1 MRASEFVFEVVDI
14 GAAPTDVKWSMD
26 TDIDDK
32 KPVHMATWKDPTGKD
47 VRSMFKP
54 NDAGTS
60 ASVFF
65 DRLDKKGN
73 PSFKITGTGGEQSA
87 HVFSGAVSNVNTF
100 LAQNPNIQSVSVNS
114 QEPSRSKLYARMV
127 DRLAPQ
133 AGLVGSA
140 VVVDPHSGETNFLL
154 HRASDDQQHQPIA
167 KQVRDQMPEKYP
179 YRRKAT
185 PIQPTVDLRK
195 SPPPGTGVNLTRPPR
210 TTAATSAPIKPL
222 SATDLKGKTGGGR
235 GDDYNAM
242 SSPDYSMGMDPSYP
256 LQKMKMDQMTK
267 ALKKGY

>member
-1 MRASEFVFEVVDI
+1 MRAHEFIFEVVDI
-14 GAAPTDVKWSMD
+14 GGSPPDVKWSMD
-26 TDIDDK
+26 TDIEDK

-65 DRLDKKGN
+65 DRPDKKGN

-100 LAQNPNIQSVSVNS
+100 LNQNPNIQSVSINS
-114 QEPSRSKLYARMV
+114 QEPSRSKLYARMI

-140 VVVDPHSGETNFLL
+140 IVVDPHSGETNFVL
-154 HRASDDQQHQPIA
+154 HRAKDDQPHQSIA

-179 YRRKAT
+179 YRRKPT
-185 PIQPTVDLRK
+185 PIQPNVDLRK
-195 SPPPGTGVNLTRPPR
+195 SPPTGTGVNLTRPPR
-210 TTAATSAPIKPL
+210 TPAATPVPVKPL
-222 SATDLKGKTGGGR
+222 SAASFKGGGGGR
-235 GDDYNAM
+235 GDDYNDMA
-242 SSPDYSMGMDPSYP
+242 SPDYSMGLDPSYG
-256 LQKMKMDQMTK
+256 LTQMKLDQMNRL
-267 ALKKGY
+267 LKKSY

>member
-1 MRASEFVFEVVDI
+1 MRAYEFITEVLDI
-14 GAAPTDVKWSMD
+14 GGLPPNVQWSMD
-26 TDIDDK
+26 TDIDDN

-65 DRLDKKGN
+65 DRPDKKGN

-87 HVFSGAVSNVNTF
+87 HVFSGAVNNVNTF
-100 LAQNPNIQSVSVNS
+100 LAQNPNIQSVSINS

-140 VVVDPHSGETNFLL
+140 AVVDPHSGETNFLL
-154 HRASDDQQHQPIA
+154 HRATDDQQHQPIA

-179 YRRKAT
+179 YRRKPT

-195 SPPPGTGVNLTRPPR
+195 PPTGTGVNLTRPPR
-210 TTAATSAPIKPL
+210 TPTATPAPVKPL
-222 SATDLKGKTGGGR
+222 SAASFKGGGGGR
-235 GDDYNAM
+235 GDDDM
-242 SSPDYSMGMDPSYP
+242 LSPDYSMGMDPSYP
-256 LQKMKMDQMTK
+256 LQQMKTDQMNRQ
-267 ALKKGY
+267 LKKGY